1 MASVTS
7 LTASVHQR
15 LATALSATLPTADAD
30 PLLRRSDRAD
40 YQANGILALAKKAKA
55 NPRELATQVVA
66 RVESGELIGEIEVSG
81 PGFLNITL
89 TDRAITQN
97 LAARYA
103 DDTGRLGV
111 PTAERPGTTVIDYAQ
126 PNVAKEMHV
135 GHLRSAVIGDAVVQ
149 ILEFTGENVVRRH
162 HIGDWGT
169 QFGMLIQY
177 LDEHPHELDHKDA
190 RVSGEEAMSN
200 LDRLYKAARKLFDS
214 DEEFKT
220 RARRRVVDLQAGDPH
235 TLATWQKFVD
245 ESKIYFFSVF
255 EKLDMEVRDADIVG
269 ESGYNDMLD
278 ETCRLLEESGVA
290 VRSEGAL
297 CVFFDDVKGPDGNPV
312 PLIVKKSDGGYGY
325 AATDLSAIRDRVF
338 HLKANSLLYVVDAR
352 QSLHFKM
359 VFETARRAG
368 WLNDDDVKAFQ
379 LAFGTV
385 LGKDGKPFKTREG
398 ETIRLVDL
406 LDEAIDRATAVVRE
420 KAEKVGLTEEEI
432 VENGRYVGIG
442 AVKYADLSTSAV
454 RDYKFDLDQMVSLNG
469 DTSVYL
475 QYAYA
480 RIQSILRKA
489 GEAGPAAHPELELAP
504 AERALGLHLDQFGEA
519 VAEVAESYEPH
530 KLAAYLF
537 RLATLLTSF
546 YDQCPVLKAESPAQV
561 ENRLFLVD
569 LTART
574 LHRGMALLATRTP
587 SPHAPPPGYRP
598 PAAGRVALRHPR
610 PGRCRCLPLQSLA
623 WRPFPI
629 RCPSWRPTR
638 AGVCS
643 GLNSRFRRGG

>member
-7 LTASVHQR
+7 LSDSVQQHLAS
-15 LATALSATLPTADAD
+15 ALSAALPEAAGAD

-55 NPRELATQVVA
+55 NPRELATQVV
-66 RVESGELIGEIEVSG
+66 SGIVTGQVIADVEVSG
-81 PGFLNITL
+81 PGFLNITVA
-89 TDRAITQN
+89 DQAITEN

-111 PTAERPGTTVIDYAQ
+111 PFAERPGTTVIDYAQ

-135 GHLRSAVIGDAVVQ
+135 GHLRSAVIGDAMVRL
-149 ILEFTGENVVRRH
+149 LEFTGENVVRRH

-177 LDEHPHELDHKDA
+177 LDEHPHELDHKESE
-190 RVSGEEAMSN
+190 VSGEEAMSN
-200 LDRLYKAARKLFDS
+200 LDRLYKTARKLFDS

-220 RARRRVVDLQAGDPH
+220 RARRRVVDLQAGDEK
-235 TLATWQKFVD
+235 TLAIWQKFVD

-255 EKLDMEVRDADIVG
+255 DKLDMEVRDPDIVG
-269 ESGYNDMLD
+269 ESGYNDMLA

-297 CVFFDDVKGPDGNPV
+297 CVFFDDIKGPEGNPV
-312 PLIVKKSDGGYGY
+312 PLIVQKSDGGYGY

-338 HLKANSLLYVVDAR
+338 HLKASTLLYVVDAR
-352 QSLHFKM
+352 QALHFRM

-368 WLNDDDVKAFQ
+368 WLNDDVTAVQ

-398 ETIRLVDL
+398 ETVKLENL
-406 LDEAIDRATAVVRE
+406 LDEAVERATAVVRE
-420 KAEKVGLTEEEI
+420 KAEKVGLTEDEI
-432 VENGRYVGIG
+432 VENGRYVGVG

-480 RIQSILRKA
+480 RIRSILRKA
-489 GEAGPAAHPELELAP
+489 GEARPAAHPELALAP
-504 AERALGLHLDQFGEA
+504 AERALGLHLDQFAET
-519 VAEVAESYEPH
+519 VLEVAAAREPH
-530 KLAAYLF
+530 KMAAYLYQ
-537 RLATLLTSF
+537 LASLLTSF
-546 YDQCPVLKAESPAQV
+546 YDQCPVLKADSPAQV

-574 LHRGMALLATRTP
+574 LHQGMALLGIRTP
-587 SPHAPPPGYRP
+587 DK
-598 PAAGRVALRHPR
+598 L
-610 PGRCRCLPLQSLA
+610 
-623 WRPFPI
+623 
-629 RCPSWRPTR
+629 
-638 AGVCS
+638 
-643 GLNSRFRRGG
+643 

>member
-1 MASVTS
+1 MTIHPHEENGTSPMASVTS
-7 LTASVHQR
+7 LSDSVQQQLAS
-15 LATALSATLPTADAD
+15 ALSATLPEAADAD

-55 NPRELATQVVA
+55 NPRELATQVVSQVA
-66 RVESGELIGEIEVSG
+66 TGAVIQDIEVSG
-81 PGFLNITL
+81 PGFLNITVS
-89 TDRAITQN
+89 DRAITDN

-103 DDTGRLGV
+103 DETGRLGV
-111 PTAERPGTTVIDYAQ
+111 PFAAHPGTTVIDYAQ

-135 GHLRSAVIGDAVVQ
+135 GHLRSAVIGDSVVQ
-149 ILEFTGENVVRRH
+149 LLEFTGETVVRRH

-177 LDEHPHELDHKDA
+177 LDEHPHELDHKTSTEDTA
-190 RVSGEEAMSN
+190 ASGEEAMSN
-200 LDRLYKAARKLFDS
+200 LDRLYKTARRLFDS

-235 TLATWQKFVD
+235 TLAVWQKFVD

-255 EKLDMEVRDADIVG
+255 EKLDMEVRDPDIVG
-269 ESGYNDMLD
+269 ESGYNDMLA

-297 CVFFDDVKGPDGNPV
+297 CVFFDDIKGPEGNPV
-312 PLIVKKSDGGYGY
+312 PLIVQKSDGGYGY

-338 HLKANSLLYVVDAR
+338 NLKASTLLYVVDAR
-352 QSLHFKM
+352 QALHFRM

-368 WLNDDDVKAFQ
+368 WLNDDVTAVQ

-385 LGKDGKPFKTREG
+385 LGKDGKPFKTRAG
-398 ETIRLVDL
+398 ETVKLQDL
-406 LDEAIDRATAVVRE
+406 LDEAVDRATAVVRD
-420 KAEKVGLTEEEI
+420 KAEKVGLTEQEI
-432 VENGRYVGIG
+432 EENGRYVGIG

-489 GEAGPAAHPELELAP
+489 GEARPTAHPELELAP
-504 AERALGLHLDQFGEA
+504 AERALGLHLDQFAET
-519 VAEVAESYEPH
+519 VLEVAASYEPH
-530 KLAAYLF
+530 KLAAYLYQ
-537 RLATLLTSF
+537 LASHLTTF
-546 YDQCPVLKAESPAQV
+546 YDQCPVLKAESPAQI

-574 LHRGMALLATRTP
+574 LHRGMSLLGIRTP
-587 SPHAPPPGYRP
+587 DK
-598 PAAGRVALRHPR
+598 L
-610 PGRCRCLPLQSLA
+610 
-623 WRPFPI
+623 
-629 RCPSWRPTR
+629 
-638 AGVCS
+638 
-643 GLNSRFRRGG
+643 

>member
-7 LTASVHQR
+7 LSDSVQQQLTSAISAVLPEAS
-15 LATALSATLPTADAD
+15 AD

-40 YQANGILALAKKAKA
+40 FQANGILALAKKAKA
-55 NPRELATQVVA
+55 NPRELAAQVVSQVA
-66 RVESGELIGEIEVSG
+66 TGDVIKDVEVSG
-81 PGFLNITL
+81 PGFLNVTVA
-89 TDRAITQN
+89 DEAITRN

-111 PTAERPGTTVIDYAQ
+111 PYAEHPGTSVVDYAQ

-135 GHLRSAVIGDAVVQ
+135 GHLRSAVIGDSVTKL
-149 ILEFTGENVVRRH
+149 LEFTGENVIRRH

-177 LDEHPHELDHKDA
+177 LDEHPHELDHSGA
-190 RVSGEEAMSN
+190 EVTGEEAMSN
-200 LDRLYKAARKLFDS
+200 LDRLYKAARRLFDS

-235 TLATWQKFVD
+235 TLAMWQKFVD

-255 EKLDMEVRDADIVG
+255 DKLDMEIRDPDIVG
-269 ESGYNDMLD
+269 ESGYNEMLA

-297 CVFFDDVKGPDGNPV
+297 CVFFDDIKGPDGNPV
-312 PLIVKKSDGGYGY
+312 PLIVQKSDGGYGY

-338 HLKANSLLYVVDAR
+338 GLKANSLIYVVDAR

-359 VFETARRAG
+359 IFETARKAG
-368 WLNDDDVKAFQ
+368 WLNDDVKAYQ

-398 ETIRLVDL
+398 ETVRLVDL
-406 LDEAIDRATAVVRE
+406 LDEAIDRASAVVRE
-420 KAEKVGLTEEEI
+420 KAQDLSEEEI
-432 VENGRYVGIG
+432 AERGAQVGIG
-442 AVKYADLSTSAV
+442 AVKYADLSTSAN

-480 RIQSILRKA
+480 RIRSILRKA
-489 GEAGPAAHPELELAP
+489 GEVRPAAHPELALHDS
-504 AERALGLHLDQFGEA
+504 ERALGLHVDAFAET
-519 VAEVAESYEPH
+519 VAEAAAEYAPH
-530 KLAAYLF
+530 KMASYLYQLASLY
-537 RLATLLTSF
+537 TSF
-546 YDQCPVLKAESPAQV
+546 YDKCPVLKAESPEQV
-561 ENRLFLVD
+561 ENRLFLCDV
-569 LTART
+569 TART
-574 LHRGMALLATRTP
+574 LHQGMALLGIRTP
-587 SPHAPPPGYRP
+587 ER
-598 PAAGRVALRHPR
+598 L
-610 PGRCRCLPLQSLA
+610 
-623 WRPFPI
+623 
-629 RCPSWRPTR
+629 
-638 AGVCS
+638 
-643 GLNSRFRRGG
+643 

>member
-1 MASVTS
+1 MAPVTS
-7 LTASVHQR
+7 LTASVNQR
-15 LATALSATLPTADAD
+15 LATALTATLPEAAAD

-66 RVESGELIGEIEVSG
+66 QVESGELIKEIEVSG

-89 TDRAITQN
+89 TDKAITQN
-97 LAARYA
+97 LAERYA
-103 DDTGRLGV
+103 DTENRLGV
-111 PTAERPGTTVIDYAQ
+111 PLTTRPGTTVIDYAQ

-190 RVSGEEAMSN
+190 QISGEEAMSN

-255 EKLDMEVRDADIVG
+255 EKLDMEIRDADIVG

-297 CVFFDDVKGPDGNPV
+297 CVFFDDIKGPDGNPV

-338 HLKANSLLYVVDAR
+338 NLKANSLLYVVDAR

-368 WLNDDDVKAFQ
+368 WLNDEDVKAFQ

-420 KAEKVGLTEEEI
+420 KAEKVGLSEQEI
-432 VENGRYVGIG
+432 VENGRYVGVG

-489 GEAGPAAHPELELAP
+489 GESAAPTAHPELELAP
-504 AERALGLHLDQFGEA
+504 AERALGLHLDQFGETL
-519 VAEVAESYEPH
+519 AEVAESYEPH

-537 RLATLLTSF
+537 KLATLLTTF
-546 YDQCPVLKAESPAQV
+546 YDQCPVLKADTPAQT

-574 LHRGMALLATRTP
+574 LHRGMALLGIRTP
-587 SPHAPPPGYRP
+587 DK
-598 PAAGRVALRHPR
+598 L
-610 PGRCRCLPLQSLA
+610 
-623 WRPFPI
+623 
-629 RCPSWRPTR
+629 
-638 AGVCS
+638 
-643 GLNSRFRRGG
+643 

>member
-7 LTASVHQR
+7 LSDSVQQHLAS
-15 LATALSATLPTADAD
+15 ALSATRPEAAGAD

-55 NPRELATQVVA
+55 NPRELAAEVVA
-66 RVESGELIGEIEVSG
+66 HVVTGDELIKDVEVSG
-81 PGFLNITL
+81 PGFLNITIA
-89 TDRAITQN
+89 DRAITAN

-103 DDTGRLGV
+103 DPERLGV
-111 PTAERPGTTVIDYAQ
+111 PVAADPGTTVIDYAQ

-135 GHLRSAVIGDAVVQ
+135 GHLRSAVIGDSVVQ
-149 ILEFTGENVVRRH
+149 LLEFTGENVVRRH

-190 RVSGEEAMSN
+190 ENLRASGEEAMSN
-200 LDRLYKAARKLFDS
+200 LDRLYKTARKLFDS

-220 RARRRVVDLQAGDPH
+220 RSRRRVVDLQAGDPR
-235 TLATWQKFVD
+235 TLAIWQKFVD

-255 EKLDMEVRDADIVG
+255 DKLDMEIQDADIVG
-269 ESGYNDMLD
+269 ESGYNDMLA

-297 CVFFDDVKGPDGNPV
+297 CVFFEDVLGPDGKQV
-312 PLIVKKSDGGYGY
+312 PLIVQKSDGGYGY

-338 HLKANSLLYVVDAR
+338 HLKADTLLYVVDAR
-352 QSLHFKM
+352 QALHFRM

-368 WLNDDDVKAFQ
+368 WLGDEVKALQ

-398 ETIRLVDL
+398 ETVKLVDL
-406 LDEAIDRATAVVRE
+406 LDEAIDRASAVVRE
-420 KAEKVGLTEEEI
+420 KAQDLSEEEI
-432 VENGRYVGIG
+432 AERGTQVGVG
-442 AVKYADLSTSAV
+442 AVKYADLSTSAN

-489 GEAGPAAHPELELAP
+489 PEGVRPSAHPESALHE
-504 AERALGLHLDQFGEA
+504 AERALGLHVDAFAET
-519 VAEVAESYEPH
+519 VADAAREYAPH
-530 KLAAYLF
+530 KLAAYLYQ
-537 RLATLLTSF
+537 LASLYTSF
-546 YDQCPVLKAESPAQV
+546 YDKCPVLKAESPHQV
-561 ENRLFLVD
+561 ANRLFLCD
-569 LTART
+569 ITART
-574 LHRGMALLATRTP
+574 LHRGMALLGIRTP
-587 SPHAPPPGYRP
+587 ER
-598 PAAGRVALRHPR
+598 L
-610 PGRCRCLPLQSLA
+610 
-623 WRPFPI
+623 
-629 RCPSWRPTR
+629 
-638 AGVCS
+638 
-643 GLNSRFRRGG
+643 

>member
-15 LATALSATLPTADAD
+15 LANALSATLPEAAAD

-55 NPRELATQVVA
+55 NPRELAAQVVSH
-66 RVESGELIGEIEVSG
+66 VVTGDVIKDIEVSG
-81 PGFLNITL
+81 PGFLNVTV
-89 TDRAITQN
+89 TDRAITEN
-97 LAARYA
+97 LAARAA
-103 DDTGRLGV
+103 DPEGRLGA
-111 PTAERPGTTVIDYAQ
+111 PYAENPGTTVIDYAQ

-135 GHLRSAVIGDAVVQ
+135 GHLRSAVIGDSVVKL
-149 ILEFTGENVVRRH
+149 LEFTGETVIRRH

-177 LDEHPHELDHKDA
+177 LDEHPHELDHKA
-190 RVSGEEAMSN
+190 GEVTGEEAMSN

-220 RARRRVVDLQAGDPH
+220 RARRRVVDLQAGEPR
-235 TLATWQKFVD
+235 TLAMWQKFVD

-255 EKLDMEVRDADIVG
+255 EKLDMEIRDADIVG
-269 ESGYNDMLD
+269 ESGYNDMLQ
-278 ETCRLLEESGVA
+278 ETCRLLEDSGVA

-297 CVFFDDVKGPDGNPV
+297 CVFFDDVKGPDGQPV
-312 PLIVKKSDGGYGY
+312 PLIVQKSDGGFGY

-338 HLKANSLLYVVDAR
+338 NLKANAIIYVVDAR

-368 WLNDDDVKAFQ
+368 WLNDGVKAYQ

-406 LDEAIDRATAVVRE
+406 LDEAVERASAVVRE
-420 KAEKVGLTEEEI
+420 KAQDLSEEEI
-432 VENGRYVGIG
+432 AERGAQVGIG
-442 AVKYADLSTSAV
+442 AVKYADLSTSAN

-489 GEAGPAAHPELELAP
+489 GEVRPAAHPELALTD
-504 AERALGLHLDQFGEA
+504 AERALGLHVDQFAET
-519 VAEVAESYEPH
+519 VAEAAAEYAPH
-530 KLAAYLF
+530 KLAGYLYQ
-537 RLATLLTSF
+537 LASLYTSF
-546 YDQCPVLKAESPAQV
+546 YDKCPVLKAETPEQV
-561 ENRLFLVD
+561 ENRLLLCDV
-569 LTART
+569 TART
-574 LHRGMALLATRTP
+574 LHEGMSLLGIRTP
-587 SPHAPPPGYRP
+587 ER
-598 PAAGRVALRHPR
+598 L
-610 PGRCRCLPLQSLA
+610 
-623 WRPFPI
+623 
-629 RCPSWRPTR
+629 
-638 AGVCS
+638 
-643 GLNSRFRRGG
+643 

>member
-1 MASVTS
+1 MGDWCRFLYPYEWNGTHSMASVTS
-7 LTASVHQR
+7 LTANVNAH
-15 LATALSATLPTADAD
+15 LASALSATLPEATDAD

-55 NPRELATQVVA
+55 NPRDLATQVVA
-66 RVESGELIGEIEVSG
+66 NVVSGDLIKDIEVSG

-89 TDRAITQN
+89 TDKAIVEN
-97 LAARYA
+97 LAARAA
-103 DDTGRLGV
+103 DPDARLGV
-111 PTAERPGTTVIDYAQ
+111 PLAAHPGTTVIDYAQ

-149 ILEFTGENVVRRH
+149 LLEFTGENVIRRH

-177 LDEHPHELDHKDA
+177 LDEHPNELDHKTNTADSEA
-190 RVSGEEAMSN
+190 SGEEAMSN
-200 LDRLYKAARKLFDS
+200 LDRLYKTARKLFDS

-220 RARRRVVDLQAGDPH
+220 RARLRVVDLQAGDPA

-255 EKLDMEVRDADIVG
+255 EKLDMEIRDADIVG

-297 CVFFDDVKGPDGNPV
+297 CVFFDDIKGPEGNPV
-312 PLIVKKSDGGYGY
+312 PLIVRKSDGGYGY

-338 HLKANSLLYVVDAR
+338 NLKANNLIYVVDAR

-368 WLNDDDVKAFQ
+368 WLNDENVKAYQ

-385 LGKDGKPFKTREG
+385 LGKDGKPFKTRDG
-398 ETIRLVDL
+398 ETVRLVDL
-406 LDEAIDRATAVVRE
+406 LDEAVDRATTVVRE
-420 KAEKVGLTEEEI
+420 KDTLGQLSDAEVAERGAQ
-432 VENGRYVGIG
+432 VGIG
-442 AVKYADLSTSAV
+442 AVKYADLSTSAN

-489 GEAGPAAHPELELAP
+489 GEVRPQPHPELELAE
-504 AERALGLHLDQFGEA
+504 AERVLALHVDAF
-519 VAEVAESYEPH
+519 AETVTDSASEYAPH
-530 KLAAYLF
+530 KLAAYLYQ
-537 RLATLLTSF
+537 LASLYTTF
-546 YDQCPVLKAESPAQV
+546 YDKCPVIKPAPPQDV
-561 ENRLFLVD
+561 AENRLFLCEV
-569 LTART
+569 TAKT
-574 LHRGMALLATRTP
+574 LHQGMALLGIRTP
-587 SPHAPPPGYRP
+587 ER
-598 PAAGRVALRHPR
+598 L
-610 PGRCRCLPLQSLA
+610 
-623 WRPFPI
+623 
-629 RCPSWRPTR
+629 
-638 AGVCS
+638 
-643 GLNSRFRRGG
+643 

>member
-15 LATALSATLPTADAD
+15 LADALSAALPEAGSAD
-30 PLLRRSDRAD
+30 PLLRRSERAD
-40 YQANGILALAKKAKA
+40 FQANGILALAKKAKA
-55 NPRELATQVVA
+55 NPRELATQVVE
-66 RVESGELIGEIEVSG
+66 RITTGDVIKDIEVSG
-81 PGFLNITL
+81 PGFLNITI
-89 TDRAITQN
+89 TDRAITEN

-103 DDTGRLGV
+103 DGERLGV
-111 PTAERPGTTVIDYAQ
+111 PFAEHPGTTVIDYAQ

-149 ILEFTGENVVRRH
+149 ILEFVGETVVRRH

-177 LDEHPHELDHKDA
+177 LDEHPHELDHKLDDEDA
-190 RVSGEEAMSN
+190 EVTGEEAMSN
-200 LDRLYKAARKLFDS
+200 LNRLYKTARKLFDS

-220 RARRRVVDLQAGDPH
+220 RARLRVVDLQAGDPK
-235 TLATWQKFVD
+235 TLAAWQKFVD
-245 ESKIYFFSVF
+245 ESKIYFYSVF
-255 EKLDMEVRDADIVG
+255 DKLDMEIRDADVVG

-290 VRSEGAL
+290 VHSDGAL
-297 CVFFDDVKGPDGNPV
+297 CVFFDDVKGPDGNPT

-338 HLKANSLLYVVDAR
+338 NLKASALLYVVDAR

-368 WLNDDDVKAFQ
+368 WLNDDVKAHQ

-420 KAEKVGLTEEEI
+420 KAEKVGLSEQEI
-432 VENGRYVGIG
+432 EENGRYVGIG

-489 GEAGPAAHPELELAP
+489 GEARPVAHPELELVS
-504 AERALGLHLDQFGEA
+504 AERELGLHLDRFGETL
-519 VAEVAESYEPH
+519 AEVAAGYEPH
-530 KLAAYLF
+530 KLASYLYQ
-537 RLATLLTSF
+537 LASLLTTF
-546 YDQCPVLKAESPAQV
+546 YDKCQVLSADNPPELV
-561 ENRLFLVD
+561 ENRLFLVG

-574 LHRGMALLATRTP
+574 LQQGMALLGIRTP
-587 SPHAPPPGYRP
+587 ER
-598 PAAGRVALRHPR
+598 L
-610 PGRCRCLPLQSLA
+610 
-623 WRPFPI
+623 
-629 RCPSWRPTR
+629 
-638 AGVCS
+638 
-643 GLNSRFRRGG
+643 

>member
-1 MASVTS
+1 MAPVTS
-7 LTASVHQR
+7 LTAAVHQR
-15 LATALSATLPTADAD
+15 LANALASALPEAAGGD

-55 NPRELATQVVA
+55 NPRELAAQVLTK
-66 RVESGELIGEIEVSG
+66 VESGDLLREIEVSG

-89 TDRAITQN
+89 TDKAITRN
-97 LAARYA
+97 LAERYA
-103 DDTGRLGV
+103 DPDRLGV
-111 PTAERPGTTVIDYAQ
+111 APAEHPGTTVIDYAQ

-177 LDEHPHELDHKDA
+177 LDEHPHELDHKKSDDLQA
-190 RVSGEEAMSN
+190 SGEEAMSN
-200 LDRLYKAARKLFDS
+200 LDRLYKAARRLFDA

-220 RARRRVVDLQAGDPH
+220 RARRRVVDLQAGDPA
-235 TLATWQKFVD
+235 TLAAWQKFVD

-255 EKLDMEVRDADIVG
+255 EKLDMEIRDPDIVG
-269 ESGYNDMLD
+269 ESGYNDMLA

-312 PLIVKKSDGGYGY
+312 PLIVQKSDGGYGY

-338 HLKANSLLYVVDAR
+338 NLKSNTLLYVVDAR

-368 WLNDDDVKAFQ
+368 WLNDDVKAQQ

-398 ETIRLVDL
+398 ETVRLVDL
-406 LDEAIDRATAVVRE
+406 LDEAIDRATTVVRE

-489 GEAGPAAHPELELAP
+489 GEAATPVAHPELELAP
-504 AERALGLHLDQFGEA
+504 AERALGLHLDQFGETL
-519 VAEVAESYEPH
+519 AEVAEAYEPH

-537 RLATLLTSF
+537 KLATLLTTF
-546 YDQCPVLKAESPAQV
+546 YDQCPVLKADTPAQM

-574 LHRGMALLATRTP
+574 LHRGMALLGIRTP
-587 SPHAPPPGYRP
+587 EK
-598 PAAGRVALRHPR
+598 L
-610 PGRCRCLPLQSLA
+610 
-623 WRPFPI
+623 
-629 RCPSWRPTR
+629 
-638 AGVCS
+638 
-643 GLNSRFRRGG
+643 

>member
-7 LTASVHQR
+7 LSATVQQHLAS
-15 LATALSATLPTADAD
+15 ALSATLPEATGAD

-55 NPRELATQVVA
+55 NPRELATQVVDK
-66 RVESGELIGEIEVSG
+66 VVTGDVIKDIEVSG
-81 PGFLNITL
+81 PGFLNITI
-89 TDRAITQN
+89 TDKAITEN

-103 DDTGRLGV
+103 DTDRLGV
-111 PTAERPGTTVIDYAQ
+111 PYTENPGTTVIDYAQ

-135 GHLRSAVIGDAVVQ
+135 GHLRSAVIGDSLVQ
-149 ILEFTGENVVRRH
+149 LLEFTGETVVRRH

-177 LDEHPHELDHKDA
+177 LDEHPHELDHKA
-190 RVSGEEAMSN
+190 AEVTGEEAMSN
-200 LDRLYKAARKLFDS
+200 LDRLYKAARRLFDS

-220 RARRRVVDLQAGDPH
+220 RARRRVVDLQAGDPR
-235 TLATWQKFVD
+235 TLAMWQKFVD

-255 EKLDMEVRDADIVG
+255 EKLDMEVRDPDIVG
-269 ESGYNDMLD
+269 ESGYNDMLE

-312 PLIVKKSDGGYGY
+312 PLIVQKSDGGYGY
-325 AATDLSAIRDRVF
+325 AATDLSAIRDRVVN
-338 HLKANSLLYVVDAR
+338 LKASSLIYVVDAR

-368 WLNDDDVKAFQ
+368 WLGGDVKAYQ

-398 ETIRLVDL
+398 ETVKLEDL
-406 LDEAIDRATAVVRE
+406 LDEAVERATAVVRE
-420 KAEKVGLTEEEI
+420 KAEKVGLTEQEI
-432 VENGRYVGIG
+432 EENGRYVGIG

-480 RIQSILRKA
+480 RIKSILRKA
-489 GEAGPAAHPELELAP
+489 GDARPVAHPELELAP
-504 AERALGLHLDQFGEA
+504 AERALGLHLDQFGETLLD
-519 VAEVAESYEPH
+519 VAATYEPH
-530 KLAAYLF
+530 KLAAYLYQ
-537 RLATLLTSF
+537 LATHLTTF
-546 YDQCPVLKAESPAQV
+546 YDQCHVLSADNSQEVV

-574 LHRGMALLATRTP
+574 LHQGMALLGIRTP
-587 SPHAPPPGYRP
+587 ER
-598 PAAGRVALRHPR
+598 L
-610 PGRCRCLPLQSLA
+610 
-623 WRPFPI
+623 
-629 RCPSWRPTR
+629 
-638 AGVCS
+638 
-643 GLNSRFRRGG
+643 

>member
-7 LTASVHQR
+7 LRDSVQQHLAS
-15 LATALSATLPTADAD
+15 ALSAALPEAADAD

-55 NPRELATQVVA
+55 NPRELATQVV
-66 RVESGELIGEIEVSG
+66 SGIVTGEVIADVEVSG
-81 PGFLNITL
+81 PGFLNITVA
-89 TDRAITQN
+89 DQAITEN

-111 PTAERPGTTVIDYAQ
+111 PYAAHPGTTVIDYAQ

-135 GHLRSAVIGDAVVQ
+135 GHLRSAVIGDAMVRL
-149 ILEFTGENVVRRH
+149 LEFTGENVVRRH

-177 LDEHPHELDHKDA
+177 LDEHPHELDHKESE
-190 RVSGEEAMSN
+190 VSGEEAMSN
-200 LDRLYKAARKLFDS
+200 LDRLYKTARKLFDS

-220 RARRRVVDLQAGDPH
+220 RARRRVVDLQAGDPK
-235 TLATWQKFVD
+235 TLAIWQKFVD

-255 EKLDMEVRDADIVG
+255 DKLDMEVRDPDIVG
-269 ESGYNDMLD
+269 ESGYNDMLA

-297 CVFFDDVKGPDGNPV
+297 CVFFDDIKGPEGNPV
-312 PLIVKKSDGGYGY
+312 PLIVQKSDGGYGY

-338 HLKANSLLYVVDAR
+338 NLKASTLLYVVDAR
-352 QSLHFKM
+352 QALHFRM

-368 WLNDDDVKAFQ
+368 WLNDDVTAVQ

-398 ETIRLVDL
+398 ETVKLENL
-406 LDEAIDRATAVVRE
+406 LDEAVERATAVVRE
-420 KAEKVGLTEEEI
+420 KAEKVGLTEDEI
-432 VENGRYVGIG
+432 VENGRYVGVG

-489 GEAGPAAHPELELAP
+489 GEARPAAHPELALAP
-504 AERALGLHLDQFGEA
+504 AERALGLHLDQFAET
-519 VAEVAESYEPH
+519 VLEVAAAREPH
-530 KLAAYLF
+530 KMAAYLYQ
-537 RLATLLTSF
+537 LASLLTSF
-546 YDQCPVLKAESPAQV
+546 YDQCPVLKADSPAQV

-574 LHRGMALLATRTP
+574 LHEGMALLGIRTP
-587 SPHAPPPGYRP
+587 GK
-598 PAAGRVALRHPR
+598 L
-610 PGRCRCLPLQSLA
+610 
-623 WRPFPI
+623 
-629 RCPSWRPTR
+629 
-638 AGVCS
+638 
-643 GLNSRFRRGG
+643 

>member
-7 LTASVHQR
+7 LSDSVQQHLAS
-15 LATALSATLPTADAD
+15 ALSATLPEAAGAD

-55 NPRELATQVVA
+55 NPRELAVQVVSQ
-66 RVESGELIGEIEVSG
+66 VVTGDVIEEIEVSG
-81 PGFLNITL
+81 PGFLNITIA
-89 TDRAITQN
+89 DRAIIEN

-103 DDTGRLGV
+103 DEAGRLGV
-111 PTAERPGTTVIDYAQ
+111 PYAEQPGTTVIDYAQ

-149 ILEFTGENVVRRH
+149 LLEFTGESVVRRH

-177 LDEHPHELDHKDA
+177 LDEHPHELDHKASAADTA
-190 RVSGEEAMSN
+190 ASGEEAMSN
-200 LDRLYKAARKLFDS
+200 LDRLYKAARKKFDA

-220 RARRRVVDLQAGDPH
+220 RSRRRVVDLQAGEPH
-235 TLATWQKFVD
+235 TLAMWQKFVD

-255 EKLDMEVRDADIVG
+255 EKLDMEIRDPDIVG
-269 ESGYNDMLD
+269 ESGYNDMLA

-297 CVFFDDVKGPDGNPV
+297 CVFFEDIKGPDGNPV
-312 PLIVKKSDGGYGY
+312 PLIVQKSDGGYGY

-338 HLKANSLLYVVDAR
+338 NLKANSLLYVVDAR
-352 QSLHFKM
+352 QALHFRM

-368 WLNDDDVKAFQ
+368 WLNGDVKAFQ

-398 ETIRLVDL
+398 ETVKLQDL
-406 LDEAIDRATAVVRE
+406 LDEAVDRATAVVRE
-420 KAEKVGLTEEEI
+420 KAEKVGLTEQEI
-432 VENGRYVGIG
+432 TENGRYVGIG

-489 GEAGPAAHPELELAP
+489 GEARPVAHPELGLAP
-504 AERALGLHLDQFGEA
+504 AERALGLHLDQFGEN
-519 VAEVAESYEPH
+519 VLEVAASYEPH
-530 KLAAYLF
+530 KLASYLYQ
-537 RLATLLTSF
+537 LATLLTSF
-546 YDQCPVLKAESPAQV
+546 YDQCPVLKAETPEQV

-574 LHRGMALLATRTP
+574 LHRGMALLGIRTP
-587 SPHAPPPGYRP
+587 EK
-598 PAAGRVALRHPR
+598 L
-610 PGRCRCLPLQSLA
+610 
-623 WRPFPI
+623 
-629 RCPSWRPTR
+629 
-638 AGVCS
+638 
-643 GLNSRFRRGG
+643 

>member
-7 LTASVHQR
+7 LSDNVQQHLAS
-15 LATALSATLPTADAD
+15 ALTATLPEAAGAD

-40 YQANGILALAKKAKA
+40 FQANGILALAKKAKA
-55 NPRELATQVVA
+55 NPRELAAQVVG
-66 RVESGELIGEIEVSG
+66 RVVTGDVIQDVEVSG
-81 PGFLNITL
+81 PGFLNITVS
-89 TDRAITQN
+89 DKAIAEN

-111 PTAERPGTTVIDYAQ
+111 PTAAHPGTTVIDYAQ

-135 GHLRSAVIGDAVVQ
+135 GHLRSAVIGDSVVQ
-149 ILEFTGENVVRRH
+149 LLEFTGENVVRRH

-177 LDEHPHELDHKDA
+177 LDEHPHELDHKA
-190 RVSGEEAMSN
+190 GEVTGEEAMSN

-235 TLATWQKFVD
+235 TLAMWQKFVD

-255 EKLDMEVRDADIVG
+255 EKLDMEIRDADIVG
-269 ESGYNDMLD
+269 ESGYNDMLA

-297 CVFFDDVKGPDGNPV
+297 CVFFDDIKGPDGNPV
-312 PLIVKKSDGGYGY
+312 PLIVQKSDGGYGY

-338 HLKANSLLYVVDAR
+338 HLKANTLLYVVDAR
-352 QSLHFKM
+352 QALHFRM

-368 WLNDDDVKAFQ
+368 WLGDDVTAVQ

-385 LGKDGKPFKTREG
+385 LGKDGKPFKTRAG

-406 LDEAIDRATAVVRE
+406 LDEAIERASAVVRE
-420 KAEKVGLTEEEI
+420 KAQDLSEEEI
-432 VENGRYVGIG
+432 AERGTQVGIG
-442 AVKYADLSTSAV
+442 AVKYADLSTSAN

-489 GEAGPAAHPELELAP
+489 GEVRPAAHPELSLAD
-504 AERALGLHLDQFGEA
+504 AERALGLHLDSFAETVREA
-519 VAEVAESYEPH
+519 AAEYAPH
-530 KLAAYLF
+530 KLAAYLYQ
-537 RLATLLTSF
+537 LASLFTTF
-546 YDQCPVLKAESPAQV
+546 YDKCPVLRAETPEQV
-561 ENRLFLVD
+561 QNRLFLSD

-574 LHRGMALLATRTP
+574 LHQGMTLMGIRTP
-587 SPHAPPPGYRP
+587 EK
-598 PAAGRVALRHPR
+598 L
-610 PGRCRCLPLQSLA
+610 
-623 WRPFPI
+623 
-629 RCPSWRPTR
+629 
-638 AGVCS
+638 
-643 GLNSRFRRGG
+643 